1 MVLCVTQIICIFL
14 YSNFETNS
22 PISLI
27 TSFLLKKPFLPS
39 KNIVEAG
46 IMLKSEHEKASHLDI
61 LISSSLIFSSK
72 SSDESAFFM

>member
-46 IMLKSEHEKASHLDI
+46 IMLKSEHEKVAHLNI
-61 LISSSLIFSSK
+61 LTLSSRILSNK
-72 SSDESAFFM
+72 SSEESVLFI